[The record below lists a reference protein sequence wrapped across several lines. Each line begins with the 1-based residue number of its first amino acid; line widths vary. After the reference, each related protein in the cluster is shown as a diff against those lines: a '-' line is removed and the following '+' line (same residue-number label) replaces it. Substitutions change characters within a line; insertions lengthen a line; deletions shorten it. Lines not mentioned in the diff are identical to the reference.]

1 MPNDKKKQFTYKDSG
16 VNLDKAGKAIELI
29 KKPVS
34 STFSKNVLNDLTSY
48 AGLFSFNNKKYKQPV
63 LVSST
68 DGVGTKLLIAKE
80 ADNFTGIGQD
90 LVGMCINDI
99 LCCGATPL
107 FFLDYIA
114 CGQTDP
120 QKIKIIVESI
130 AASCRECKTALIG
143 GEIAEMPD
151 VYSKD
156 DVDLAGFVVGVVEKD
171 SIIKP
176 GLVMKNDI
184 IVGLPSSGVHSNGFS
199 LVRKI
204 LKDKKIKLSHKMDKQ
219 SGAAAK
225 QKPEA
230 AEKLNLVDVEKS
242 RFETAAKQKP
252 GNTAGRRPGNTV
264 KHKQENDRYATLADT
279 LLTPTK
285 LYFAVINKLLDKGTG
300 LHGIAHITGGGFYEN
315 INRIIPKN
323 LNALINV
330 GSWEIPGIFNF
341 LKNAGN
347 ISKNEMF
354 RVFNMGIG
362 MVLVIDPADYEKV
375 KKISSLAGE
384 EIFKIGIMTEGN
396 GEVIING

>member
-1 MPNDKKKQFTYKDSG
+1 MPNDKKKQFTYKGSG
-16 VNLDKAGKAIELI
+16 VNLDKAGKAIQLI
-29 KKPVS
+29 KKPVT

-48 AGLFSFNNKKYKQPV
+48 AGLFSFDNKKYKEPV

-80 ADNFTGIGQD
+80 ANNFAGIGQD
-90 LVGMCINDI
+90 LVGMCMNDI
-99 LCCGATPL
+99 LCCGAMPL

-114 CGQTDP
+114 CGQLDC
-120 QKIKIIVESI
+120 QKVKIIVESI
-130 AASCRECKTALIG
+130 ARSCSECKTALIG

-151 VYSKD
+151 IYSKD
-156 DVDLAGFVVGVVEKD
+156 DIDLAGFVVGVVEKA
-171 SIIKP
+171 SVIKP
-176 GLVMKNDI
+176 GLVKKNDI
-184 IVGLPSSGVHSNGFS
+184 MVGLPSSGVHSNGFS

-219 SGAAAK
+219 
-225 QKPEA
+225 
-230 AEKLNLVDVEKS
+230 
-242 RFETAAKQKP
+242 R
-252 GNTAGRRPGNTV
+252 NT
-264 KHKQENDRYATLADT
+264 TLADA
-279 LLTPTK
+279 LLVPTK
-285 LYFAVINKLLDKGTG
+285 LYFAIISKLLDRGIN

-323 LNALINV
+323 LNALINM

-384 EIFKIGIMTEGN
+384 EISKIGIVTEGN
-396 GEVIING
+396 GGVLING

>member
-1 MPNDKKKQFTYKDSG
+1 MPDDKKKQFTYKDSG

-48 AGLFSFNNKKYKQPV
+48 AGLFSFDNKKYRQPV

-80 ADNFTGIGQD
+80 ADNFAGIGQD

-99 LCCGATPL
+99 LCCGAMPL

-114 CGQTDP
+114 CGQLDC
-120 QKIKIIVESI
+120 QKVKIIVESM
-130 AASCRECKTALIG
+130 AASCRKCKTALIG

-151 VYSKD
+151 IYSKD
-156 DVDLAGFVVGVVEKD
+156 DIDLAGFVVGVVEKA
-171 SIIKP
+171 SVIKP
-176 GLVMKNDI
+176 GLVKKNDI

-199 LVRKI
+199 LIRKI

-219 SGAAAK
+219 GG
-225 QKPEA
+225 
-230 AEKLNLVDVEKS
+230 
-242 RFETAAKQKP
+242 TAVKQKP
-252 GNTAGRRPGNTV
+252 GNT
-264 KHKQENDRYATLADT
+264 TLADT
-279 LLTPTK
+279 LLVPTK
-285 LYFAVINKLLDKGTG
+285 LYYKVINKLLDSGTG

-315 INRIIPKN
+315 INRVIPKN
-323 LNALINV
+323 LNASIHM

-341 LKNAGN
+341 LKNTGN
-347 ISKNEMF
+347 VSKNEMF

-362 MVLVIDPADYEKV
+362 MVLIIDPDDYDKV
-375 KKISSLAGE
+375 KKISSQAGE
-384 EIFKIGIMTEGN
+384 EISQIGIVTEGN
-396 GEVIING
+396 GEVLING

>member
-16 VNLDKAGKAIELI
+16 VNLDKAGKAMELI
-29 KKPVS
+29 KKPVT

-48 AGLFSFNNKKYKQPV
+48 AGLFSFDNKKYKEPV

-80 ADNFTGIGQD
+80 ANNFAGIGQD

-99 LCCGATPL
+99 LCCGAMPL

-114 CGQTDP
+114 CGQLDP
-120 QKIKIIVESI
+120 VKVKIIVESI
-130 AASCRECKTALIG
+130 ARSCSGCKTALIG

-151 VYSKD
+151 IYSKD
-156 DVDLAGFVVGVVEKD
+156 DIDLAGFVVGVVEKA
-171 SIIKP
+171 SVIKP
-176 GLVMKNDI
+176 GLVKKNDI
-184 IVGLPSSGVHSNGFS
+184 IVGLQSSGVHSNGFS

-204 LKDKKIKLSHKMDKQ
+204 IKDKKIKLSHVIDKQ
-219 SGAAAK
+219 SGAEVKQKTESAVKQKPVSTVK
-225 QKPEA
+225 QKPE
-230 AEKLNLVDVEKS
+230 
-242 RFETAAKQKP
+242 
-252 GNTAGRRPGNTV
+252 
-264 KHKQENDRYATLADT
+264 NDKITTLADE
-279 LLTPTK
+279 LLVPTK
-285 LYFAVINKLLDKGTG
+285 LYFAIISKLLDRGFN

-323 LNALINV
+323 LNALIHM
-330 GSWEIPGIFNF
+330 GSWKIPGIFNF
-341 LKNAGN
+341 LKNEGN

-375 KKISSLAGE
+375 KKLSSLAGE
-384 EIFKIGIMTEGN
+384 EIFKIGIMAEGN
-396 GEVIING
+396 GGVLING

>member
-1 MPNDKKKQFTYKDSG
+1 MPNDNKKQFSYKDSG
-16 VNLDKAGKAIELI
+16 VNLDKAGKAIQLI

-48 AGLFSFNNKKYKQPV
+48 AGLFSFDNKKYRQPV

-80 ADNFTGIGQD
+80 ANSFAGIGQD

-99 LCCGATPL
+99 LCCGAMPL

-114 CGQTDP
+114 CGQLDC
-120 QKIKIIVESI
+120 QKVKIIVESI

-151 VYSKD
+151 IYSKD
-156 DVDLAGFVVGVVEKD
+156 DIDLAGFVVGVVEKA
-171 SIIKP
+171 SVIKP
-176 GLVMKNDI
+176 GLVKKNDI
-184 IVGLPSSGVHSNGFS
+184 IIGLPSSGVHSNGFS

-204 LKDKKIKLSHKMDKQ
+204 IKDKKIKLSHKMDKQ
-219 SGAAAK
+219 
-225 QKPEA
+225 
-230 AEKLNLVDVEKS
+230 
-242 RFETAAKQKP
+242 R
-252 GNTAGRRPGNTV
+252 NT
-264 KHKQENDRYATLADT
+264 TLADT
-279 LLTPTK
+279 LLVPTK
-285 LYFAVINKLLDKGTG
+285 LYFAIISKLLDRGIN

-323 LNALINV
+323 LNALINM

-375 KKISSLAGE
+375 KKISSQAGE
-384 EIFKIGIMTEGN
+384 EIFKIGIMAEGN
-396 GEVIING
+396 GGVLIDG

>member
-1 MPNDKKKQFTYKDSG
+1 MLNDKKKHFTYKDSG

-48 AGLFSFNNKKYKQPV
+48 AGLFSFDNKKYRQPV

-80 ADNFTGIGQD
+80 ANSFAGIGQD

-99 LCCGATPL
+99 LCCGAMPL

-114 CGQTDP
+114 CGQLDC
-120 QKIKIIVESI
+120 QKVKIIVESI
-130 AASCRECKTALIG
+130 ARSCSECKTALIG

-151 VYSKD
+151 IYSKD
-156 DVDLAGFVVGVVEKD
+156 DIDLAGFVVGVVEKA
-171 SIIKP
+171 SVIKP
-176 GLVMKNDI
+176 GLVKKNDI

-199 LVRKI
+199 MVRKI
-204 LKDKKIKLSHKMDKQ
+204 IKDKKIKLSHKMDKQ
-219 SGAAAK
+219 
-225 QKPEA
+225 
-230 AEKLNLVDVEKS
+230 
-242 RFETAAKQKP
+242 R
-252 GNTAGRRPGNTV
+252 NT
-264 KHKQENDRYATLADT
+264 TLADA
-279 LLTPTK
+279 LLVPTK
-285 LYFAVINKLLDKGTG
+285 LYFAIISKLLGKGIN

-323 LNALINV
+323 LNALINM

-341 LKNAGN
+341 LKNAGS

-384 EIFKIGIMTEGN
+384 EISKIGIMAEGN

>member
-48 AGLFSFNNKKYKQPV
+48 AGLFSFDNKKYKEPV

-80 ADNFTGIGQD
+80 ANSFAGIGQD

-99 LCCGATPL
+99 LCCGAMPL

-114 CGQTDP
+114 CGQLDP
-120 QKIKIIVESI
+120 QKVKIIVESI
-130 AASCRECKTALIG
+130 AASCSECKTALIG

-151 VYSKD
+151 IYSKD
-156 DVDLAGFVVGVVEKD
+156 DIDLAGFVVGVVEKA
-171 SIIKP
+171 SVIKP
-176 GLVMKNDI
+176 GLVKKNDI

-204 LKDKKIKLSHKMDKQ
+204 IKDKKIKLSHKMDKQ
-219 SGAAAK
+219 
-225 QKPEA
+225 
-230 AEKLNLVDVEKS
+230 
-242 RFETAAKQKP
+242 R
-252 GNTAGRRPGNTV
+252 NT
-264 KHKQENDRYATLADT
+264 TLADA
-279 LLTPTK
+279 LLVPTK
-285 LYFAVINKLLDKGTG
+285 LYFAIISKLLDRGIN

-323 LNALINV
+323 LNALINM

-384 EIFKIGIMTEGN
+384 EISKIGIMTEGN
-396 GEVIING
+396 GGVIING

>member
-48 AGLFSFNNKKYKQPV
+48 AGLFSFDNKKYKEPV

-80 ADNFTGIGQD
+80 ANNFAGIGQD

-99 LCCGATPL
+99 LCCGAMPL

-114 CGQTDP
+114 CGQLDP
-120 QKIKIIVESI
+120 GKVKIIVESI
-130 AASCRECKTALIG
+130 AASCSECKTALIG

-151 VYSKD
+151 IYSKD
-156 DVDLAGFVVGVVEKD
+156 DIDLAGFVVGVVEKA

-176 GLVMKNDI
+176 GLVKKNDI

-204 LKDKKIKLSHKMDKQ
+204 IKDKKIKLSHKMDKQ
-219 SGAAAK
+219 
-225 QKPEA
+225 
-230 AEKLNLVDVEKS
+230 
-242 RFETAAKQKP
+242 R
-252 GNTAGRRPGNTV
+252 NT
-264 KHKQENDRYATLADT
+264 TLADA
-279 LLTPTK
+279 LLVPTK
-285 LYFAVINKLLDKGTG
+285 LYFAIISKLLDRGIN

-323 LNALINV
+323 LNALINM

-341 LKNAGN
+341 LKDAGN

-362 MVLVIDPADYEKV
+362 MVLIIDPADYEKV

-384 EIFKIGIMTEGN
+384 EISKIGIVTEGN
-396 GEVIING
+396 GEVIINGR

>member
-1 MPNDKKKQFTYKDSG
+1 YKDSG
-16 VNLDKAGKAIELI
+16 VNLDKAGKAIKLI
-29 KKPVS
+29 EKPVS

-48 AGLFSFNNKKYKQPV
+48 AGLFSFDNKKYRQPV

-80 ADNFTGIGQD
+80 ANSFAGIGQD

-99 LCCGATPL
+99 LCCGAMPL

-114 CGQTDP
+114 CGQLDC
-120 QKIKIIVESI
+120 QKVKIIVESM

-151 VYSKD
+151 IYSKD
-156 DVDLAGFVVGVVEKD
+156 DIDLAGFVVGVVEKA

-176 GLVMKNDI
+176 GLVKKNDI

-204 LKDKKIKLSHKMDKQ
+204 IKDKKIKLSHKMDKQ
-219 SGAAAK
+219 
-225 QKPEA
+225 
-230 AEKLNLVDVEKS
+230 
-242 RFETAAKQKP
+242 R
-252 GNTAGRRPGNTV
+252 NT
-264 KHKQENDRYATLADT
+264 TLADA
-279 LLTPTK
+279 LLVPTK
-285 LYFAVINKLLDKGTG
+285 LYFAIISKLLDRGIN

-323 LNALINV
+323 LNALINM

-362 MVLVIDPADYEKV
+362 MVLVIDRADYEKV

-384 EIFKIGIMTEGN
+384 EISKIGIMAEGN
-396 GEVIING
+396 GGVIING

>member
-1 MPNDKKKQFTYKDSG
+1 MPDDKKKQFTYKDSG

-48 AGLFSFNNKKYKQPV
+48 AGLFSFDNKKYRQPV

-80 ADNFTGIGQD
+80 ADNFAGIGQD

-99 LCCGATPL
+99 LCCGAMPL

-114 CGQTDP
+114 CGQLDC
-120 QKIKIIVESI
+120 QKVKIIVESI

-151 VYSKD
+151 IYSKD
-156 DVDLAGFVVGVVEKD
+156 DIDLAGFVVGVVEKA
-171 SIIKP
+171 SVIKP
-176 GLVMKNDI
+176 GLVKKNDI

-199 LVRKI
+199 LIRKI

-219 SGAAAK
+219 GGAAAK
-225 QKPEA
+225 QKPGA
-230 AEKLNLVDVEKS
+230 AANHKPEDA
-242 RFETAAKQKP
+242 TKQKP
-252 GNTAGRRPGNTV
+252 QTAANT
-264 KHKQENDRYATLADT
+264 TLADE
-279 LLTPTK
+279 LLVPTK
-285 LYFAVINKLLDKGTG
+285 LYYKVINKLLDSGTG

-315 INRIIPKN
+315 INRVIPKN
-323 LNALINV
+323 LNASIHM

-341 LKNAGN
+341 LKNTGN
-347 ISKNEMF
+347 VSKNEMF

-362 MVLVIDPADYEKV
+362 MVLIIDPDDYDKV
-375 KKISSLAGE
+375 KKISSQAGE
-384 EIFKIGIMTEGN
+384 EIFKIGIMAEGN

>member
-16 VNLDKAGKAIELI
+16 VNLNKAGKAIELI

-48 AGLFSFNNKKYKQPV
+48 AGLFSFDNKKYKEPV

-80 ADNFTGIGQD
+80 ADNFAGIGQD

-99 LCCGATPL
+99 LCCGAMPL

-114 CGQTDP
+114 CGQLDP
-120 QKIKIIVESI
+120 EKIRVIVESI
-130 AASCRECKTALIG
+130 AASCYECKTALIG
-143 GEIAEMPD
+143 GETAEMPD
-151 VYSKD
+151 IYSKD
-156 DVDLAGFVVGVVEKD
+156 DIDLAGFVVGVVEKAN
-171 SIIKP
+171 IIKP
-176 GLVMKNDI
+176 GLVKKNDI

-204 LKDKKIKLSHKMDKQ
+204 IKDKKIKL
-219 SGAAAK
+219 
-225 QKPEA
+225 
-230 AEKLNLVDVEKS
+230 
-242 RFETAAKQKP
+242 R
-252 GNTAGRRPGNTV
+252 NT
-264 KHKQENDRYATLADT
+264 TLADA
-279 LLTPTK
+279 LLVPTK
-285 LYFAVINKLLDKGTG
+285 LYFAIISKLLDRGIN

-323 LNALINV
+323 LNALINI

-362 MVLVIDPADYEKV
+362 MVLVIDPADYDKV
-375 KKISSLAGE
+375 KKISSQVSE
-384 EIFKIGIMTEGN
+384 EIFKIGIMAEGN
-396 GEVIING
+396 GGVLING

>member
-1 MPNDKKKQFTYKDSG
+1 MSNDKKKQFTYKGSG
-16 VNLDKAGKAIELI
+16 VNLDNAGKAIELI

-48 AGLFSFNNKKYKQPV
+48 AGLFSFDNKKYKEPV

-80 ADNFTGIGQD
+80 ANNFAGIGQD

-99 LCCGATPL
+99 LCCGAMPL

-114 CGQTDP
+114 CGQLNC
-120 QKIKIIVESI
+120 QKVKIIVESI
-130 AASCRECKTALIG
+130 AGSCSECKTALIG

-151 VYSKD
+151 IYSKD
-156 DVDLAGFVVGVVEKD
+156 DIDLAGFVVGVVEKARV
-171 SIIKP
+171 IKP
-176 GLVMKNDI
+176 GLVKKNDI

-204 LKDKKIKLSHKMDKQ
+204 LKDKKIKLSHKMDIQ
-219 SGAAAK
+219 SEAAAK
-225 QKPEA
+225 QKPG
-230 AEKLNLVDVEKS
+230 S
-242 RFETAAKQKP
+242 T
-252 GNTAGRRPGNTV
+252 
-264 KHKQENDRYATLADT
+264 TLAEE
-279 LLTPTK
+279 LLIPTK
-285 LYFAVINKLLDKGTG
+285 LYFRIISKLLGG
-300 LHGIAHITGGGFYEN
+300 GINLHGIAHITGGGFYEN
-315 INRIIPKN
+315 INRIIPEN
-323 LNALINV
+323 LNALINM
-330 GSWEIPGIFNF
+330 GSWETPGIFDF

-362 MVLVIDPADYEKV
+362 MVLIIDPADYAKV

-384 EIFKIGIMTEGN
+384 EIFKIGIVTEGN
-396 GEVIING
+396 GKVVIND

>member
-1 MPNDKKKQFTYKDSG
+1 MPNDKKKQYTYKDSG

-48 AGLFSFNNKKYKQPV
+48 AGLFSFDNKKYKEPV

-80 ADNFTGIGQD
+80 ANNFAGIGQD

-99 LCCGATPL
+99 LCCGAIPL

-114 CGQTDP
+114 CGRLDC
-120 QKIKIIVESI
+120 QKVKIIVESI
-130 AASCRECKTALIG
+130 AASCSECKTALIG

-151 VYSKD
+151 IYSKD
-156 DVDLAGFVVGVVEKD
+156 DIDLAGFVVGVVEKA
-171 SIIKP
+171 SVIKP
-176 GLVMKNDI
+176 GPVKKNDI

-204 LKDKKIKLSHKMDKQ
+204 IKDKKIKLSHKMDKQ

-225 QKPEA
+225 QKP
-230 AEKLNLVDVEKS
+230 
-242 RFETAAKQKP
+242 
-252 GNTAGRRPGNTV
+252 GNTV
-264 KHKQENDRYATLADT
+264 KQKPEDDVNTTLADV
-279 LLTPTK
+279 LLVPTK
-285 LYFAVINKLLDKGTG
+285 LYFAIISKLLDRGTG

-323 LNALINV
+323 LNALINM

-347 ISKNEMF
+347 IDKNEMF

-362 MVLVIDPADYEKV
+362 MVLIIDPADYEKV
-375 KKISSLAGE
+375 KKISSLEGE
-384 EIFKIGIMTEGN
+384 KISKIGIVTEGN
-396 GEVIING
+396 GGVVING

>member
-16 VNLDKAGKAIELI
+16 VNLNKAGKAIELI

-48 AGLFSFNNKKYKQPV
+48 AGLFSFDNKKYRQPV

-80 ADNFTGIGQD
+80 ANSFAGIGQD

-99 LCCGATPL
+99 LCCGAMPL

-114 CGQTDP
+114 CGRLDP
-120 QKIKIIVESI
+120 QKVKIIVESI
-130 AASCRECKTALIG
+130 AASCSECKTALIG

-151 VYSKD
+151 IYSKD
-156 DVDLAGFVVGVVEKD
+156 NIDLAGFVVGVVEKA
-171 SIIKP
+171 SVIKP
-176 GLVMKNDI
+176 GLVKKNDI

-204 LKDKKIKLSHKMDKQ
+204 IKDKKIKLSHKMDKQ
-219 SGAAAK
+219 
-225 QKPEA
+225 
-230 AEKLNLVDVEKS
+230 
-242 RFETAAKQKP
+242 R
-252 GNTAGRRPGNTV
+252 NT
-264 KHKQENDRYATLADT
+264 TLADA
-279 LLTPTK
+279 LLVPTK
-285 LYFAVINKLLDKGTG
+285 LYFAIISKLLDRGIN

-323 LNALINV
+323 LNALINI

-362 MVLVIDPADYEKV
+362 MVLVIDPADYDKV
-375 KKISSLAGE
+375 KKISSQAGE
-384 EIFKIGIMTEGN
+384 KIFKIGIMAEGN
-396 GEVIING
+396 GGVLING

>member
-1 MPNDKKKQFTYKDSG
+1 MPNYKKKQFTYKDSG

-48 AGLFSFNNKKYKQPV
+48 AGLFSFDNKKYKEPV

-80 ADNFTGIGQD
+80 ANNFAGIGQD

-99 LCCGATPL
+99 LCCGAMPL

-114 CGQTDP
+114 CGQLDP
-120 QKIKIIVESI
+120 GKVKIIVESM

-151 VYSKD
+151 IYSKD
-156 DVDLAGFVVGVVEKD
+156 DIDLAGFVVGVVEKA
-171 SIIKP
+171 SVIKP
-176 GLVMKNDI
+176 GLVKKNDI

-204 LKDKKIKLSHKMDKQ
+204 IKDKKIKLSHKIDKQ
-219 SGAAAK
+219 SG
-225 QKPEA
+225 
-230 AEKLNLVDVEKS
+230 VEV
-242 RFETAAKQKP
+242 KQKP
-252 GNTAGRRPGNTV
+252 GST
-264 KHKQENDRYATLADT
+264 TLADA
-279 LLTPTK
+279 LLIPTK
-285 LYFAVINKLLDKGTG
+285 LYFAIISKLLGG
-300 LHGIAHITGGGFYEN
+300 GINLHGVAHITGGGFYEN
-315 INRIIPKN
+315 INRIIPEN
-323 LNALINV
+323 LNASINM

-341 LKNAGN
+341 LKYAGN

-362 MVLVIDPADYEKV
+362 MVLIIDPADYAKV

-384 EIFKIGIMTEGN
+384 EVSKIGIVTEGN
-396 GEVIING
+396 GKVVIND

>member
-1 MPNDKKKQFTYKDSG
+1 MPSDKKKQFTYKDSG
-16 VNLDKAGKAIELI
+16 VNLDKAGKAIKLI

-48 AGLFSFNNKKYKQPV
+48 AGLFSFDNKKYRQPV

-80 ADNFTGIGQD
+80 ADNFAGIGQD

-99 LCCGATPL
+99 LCCGAMPL

-114 CGQTDP
+114 CGQLDC
-120 QKIKIIVESI
+120 QKVKIIVESM

-151 VYSKD
+151 IYSKD
-156 DVDLAGFVVGVVEKD
+156 DIDLAGFVVGVVEKA
-171 SIIKP
+171 SVIKP
-176 GLVMKNDI
+176 GLVKKNDI

-199 LVRKI
+199 LIRKI

-219 SGAAAK
+219 GGA
-225 QKPEA
+225 
-230 AEKLNLVDVEKS
+230 
-242 RFETAAKQKP
+242 AAKQKP
-252 GNTAGRRPGNTV
+252 GNT
-264 KHKQENDRYATLADT
+264 TLADT
-279 LLTPTK
+279 LLVPTK
-285 LYFAVINKLLDKGTG
+285 LYFATISKLLGRGSG

-323 LNALINV
+323 LNALINM

-347 ISKNEMF
+347 ISETEMF

-362 MVLVIDPADYEKV
+362 MVLIIDPVDYEKV

-384 EIFKIGIMTEGN
+384 EIYKIGIVTEGN
-396 GEVIING
+396 GEVLING

>member
-1 MPNDKKKQFTYKDSG
+1 MPNNKKKQFTYKDSG

-29 KKPVS
+29 KKPVL

-48 AGLFSFNNKKYKQPV
+48 AGLFSFDNKKYSQPV

-80 ADNFTGIGQD
+80 ANNFTGIGQD
-90 LVGMCINDI
+90 LVGMCVNDI

-114 CGQTDP
+114 CGQLVP
-120 QKIKIIVESI
+120 EKIKIIVESI

-151 VYSKD
+151 IYSKD
-156 DVDLAGFVVGVVEKD
+156 DVDLAGFIVGVVEKD

-176 GLVMKNDI
+176 GLVKKNDI

-199 LVRKI
+199 LIRKI
-204 LKDKKIKLSHKMDKQ
+204 LKDNKIKLSHKIDKQ
-219 SGAAAK
+219 SG
-225 QKPEA
+225 
-230 AEKLNLVDVEKS
+230 
-242 RFETAAKQKP
+242 TAAKQKS
-252 GNTAGRRPGNTV
+252 GNTV
-264 KHKQENDRYATLADT
+264 EQKPQYDRNTTLADT
-279 LLTPTK
+279 LLVPTK
-285 LYFAVINKLLDKGTG
+285 LYYKVISKLLSKGIG

-315 INRIIPKN
+315 INRVIPEN
-323 LNALINV
+323 LNALINM

-347 ISKNEMF
+347 VSETEMF

-362 MVLVIDPADYEKV
+362 MVAIIDPADYDKV
-375 KKISSLAGE
+375 KKISSQAGE
-384 EIFKIGIMTEGN
+384 EIFKIGIVTQGN
-396 GEVIING
+396 REVVLNG